1 MNNSITINKL
11 EKYCSLSER
20 CKLDVI
26 KKLNNLK
33 THIDQNKIID
43 HLIEKN
49 YINEERYALL
59 YCMGKFNSRRWGKV
73 KISNHLLQKGIKNEY
88 IQNAITQISD
98 EKYNKSLTDLINYK
112 SNQIS
117 DRNIFNKN
125 SKIAKYLYQK
135 GYESELIWNKIK
147 IISKDYD

>member
-1 MNNSITINKL
+1 
-11 EKYCSLSER
+11 
-20 CKLDVI
+20 
-26 KKLNNLK
+26 
-33 THIDQNKIID
+33 
-43 HLIEKN
+43 
-49 YINEERYALL
+49 
-59 YCMGKFNSRRWGKV
+59 MGKFNSRRWGKV
-73 KISNHLLQKGIKNEY
+73 KISNHLIQKGIKNEY

-117 DRNIFNKN
+117 DSNIFNKN

>member
-59 YCMGKFNSRRWGKV
+59 YCKSKFNLKKWGRI
-73 KISNHLLQKGIKNEY
+73 KIAYQLKKKSIPENIINSSL
-88 IQNAITQISD
+88 NAITKESYLESIKKIIKKKSESID
-98 EKYNKSLTDLINYK
+98 EKNIYK
-112 SNQIS
+112 K
-117 DRNIFNKN
+117 NI
-125 SKIAKYLYQK
+125 KIARYIYQK
-135 GYESELIWNKIK
+135 GYETDLIWKVIN
-147 IISKDYD
+147 DNL

>member
-1 MNNSITINKL
+1 M
-11 EKYCSLSER
+11 
-20 CKLDVI
+20 
-26 KKLNNLK
+26 
-33 THIDQNKIID
+33 
-43 HLIEKN
+43 
-49 YINEERYALL
+49 
-59 YCMGKFNSRRWGKV
+59 
-73 KISNHLLQKGIKNEY
+73 KISNHLVQKGIKNEY
-88 IQNAITQISD
+88 IQNAVKQISN

-117 DRNIFNKN
+117 DSNIFNKN